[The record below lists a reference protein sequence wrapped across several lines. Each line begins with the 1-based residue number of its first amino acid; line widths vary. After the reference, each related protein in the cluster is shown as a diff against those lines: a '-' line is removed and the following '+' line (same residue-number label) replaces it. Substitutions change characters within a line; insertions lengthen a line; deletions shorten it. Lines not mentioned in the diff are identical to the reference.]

1 MSKPMVVRSTFSGV
15 GGFELGL
22 ERAGMQIASTAEIDA
37 WCRAVLSHYWR
48 EAHHYADVRHVAGS
62 PGQTDLLCGGFPC
75 QDLSVAG
82 KRAGLAGERSG
93 LFYEFARI
101 ADDLQPQWVLLEN
114 VPGLLSSD
122 GGRDFGI
129 VLETLAE
136 IGYGC
141 AWRVLDSRYFGVPQR
156 RRRVFVVGCFG
167 GDCESALL
175 ALCEGS
181 GRDLETG
188 ECSWQKA
195 TGGSGGRIARSLN
208 AGSRYDL
215 DTEDFVTVSTLQ
227 EAPGRGYRIDAEAAA
242 GGHLISTGFHM
253 TQEPI
258 HGEEFTPALGT
269 TTTTGMG
276 VNQGKGVR
284 RLTPRE
290 CERLQSFPDD
300 WTLIPGLRCPDSRR
314 YAAMGNAVTVNVIEW
329 IGRRIAAVDR
339 ELVMA

>member
-1 MSKPMVVRSTFSGV
+1 MSEPLVVRSTFSGV

-22 ERAGMQIASTAEIDA
+22 ERAGMEVASTAEIDA
-37 WCRAVLSHYWR
+37 WCRAVLEHYWP
-48 EAHHYADVRHVAGS
+48 EAHHYADVRDMGQATS
-62 PGQTDLLCGGFPC
+62 PVCNLLCGGFPC

-93 LFYEFARI
+93 LFHEFARI
-101 ADDLQPQWVLLEN
+101 ADDLKPKWILLEN

-129 VLETLAE
+129 VLETLAK

-141 AWRVLDSRYFGVPQR
+141 AWRMLDSRYFGVPQR
-156 RRRVFVVGCFG
+156 RRRVFVVGHLG
-167 GDCESALL
+167 GDPTPALH
-175 ALCEGS
+175 ALCESGS
-181 GRDLETG
+181 RDLETG
-188 ECSWQKA
+188 LCSWQEA
-195 TGGSGGRIARSLN
+195 ARGSGGRIARSLN

-227 EAPGRGYRIDAEAAA
+227 GSPGRGYRIDAEAAA
-242 GGHLISTGFHM
+242 GGHQVPATGFHM

-269 TTTTGMG
+269 TTTGMG
-276 VNQGKGVR
+276 VQNDLGVR
-284 RLTPRE
+284 RLTPLE

-300 WTLIPGLRCPDSRR
+300 WTLVPGLKCPDSRR

-329 IGRRIAAVDR
+329 IGRRIVAVDQ
-339 ELVMA
+339 EAA